1 VERIFTNMTNYKL
14 IQLTNNSLGA
24 VAVNQNIPLGT
35 VTRRINAP
43 YNCCNT
49 FTVTTSANDTVV
61 LNDVGFYK
69 VTYSLT
75 ATAAAAGEVTTNLVV
90 NGVATY
96 GVTQTIVDEANAVN
110 STLVYTIRVTSDKVP
125 ATVQLQNV
133 GIALTGETAN
143 LIIEKF

>member
-1 VERIFTNMTNYKL
+1 MTNYKL

-61 LNDVGFYK
+61 LNDVGSYK

-125 ATVQLQNV
+125 TTVQLQNV

-143 LIIEKF
+143 LIIEKI